1 MHNFLLCHSLDL
13 VRSLDLVVVLVSI
26 SLLLLEVDM
35 LCIDLVAVEL
45 LSVQEVHPAGYSIPV
60 DVKAAFVS
68 SWANR
73 FFCALAVIWEKKM
86 NEQLL

>member
-1 MHNFLLCHSLDL
+1 MKSKIGILHNFLLCH
-13 VRSLDLVVVLVSI
+13 SLDLVVVLVSI

-68 SWANR
+68 SWADR
-73 FFCALAVIWEKKM
+73 FFCALPVIWE
-86 NEQLL
+86 

>member
-13 VRSLDLVVVLVSI
+13 VVLTLLVSI
-26 SLLLLEVDM
+26 SLLLLDV
-35 LCIDLVAVEL
+35 LCIDLVLVEL
-45 LSVQEVHPAGYSIPV
+45 LPVLEVLPAGYSIPI
-60 DVKAAFVS
+60 DVKGTFVA